1 MYTYICI
8 YTHMVDIMSLVYSGY
23 SEVIHGKLIH
33 LKQFLEA
40 ARLRDA
46 GFENVRRPESLGICD
61 LSQQKSH
68 KPNQP
73 SSTVLF
79 LSCSGYRFATSSIS
93 SIFRPSRELESSRE
107 FNAHVMG
114 ARRLIF
120 RSRYPGPKLLASMQ
134 RSSVCWN
141 VEGP

>member
-46 GFENVRRPESLGICD
+46 GFENVRRPECLGD

-73 SSTVLF
+73 SNHPLQAVQGTDLQHHQF
-79 LSCSGYRFATSSIS
+79 LRYSDQAENLISREKDGKRPCHGSRLIKKDTQAQSCSHQCSGHPFVGTS
-93 SIFRPSRELESSRE
+93 RP
-107 FNAHVMG
+107 
-114 ARRLIF
+114 
-120 RSRYPGPKLLASMQ
+120 
-134 RSSVCWN
+134 
-141 VEGP
+141 